1 MEVAKNTAFKNMK
14 AALAKQSSDGFSNIV
29 MNKGKYV
36 TIKTIGGRKGDFWA
50 KKQVGL

>member
-36 TIKTIGGRKGDFWA
+36 VKN
-50 KKQVGL
+50 KQNDHRRVLTACQRIL